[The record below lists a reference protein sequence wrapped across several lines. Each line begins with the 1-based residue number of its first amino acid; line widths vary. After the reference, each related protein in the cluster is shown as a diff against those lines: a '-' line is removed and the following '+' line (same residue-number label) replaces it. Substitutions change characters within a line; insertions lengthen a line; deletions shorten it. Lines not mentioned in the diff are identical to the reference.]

1 MRSRWGAGGD
11 SCTRK
16 GQNCGDTET
25 EAWAGNGKTSA
36 SGVPR
41 GKENPS
47 STMGNRDADRNQV
60 GKHAK
65 EPSRKATIVPSL
77 PVPETDTGGRG
88 ENPKAGGRS
97 VVKELGKMAP

>member
-1 MRSRWGAGGD
+1 
-11 SCTRK
+11 
-16 GQNCGDTET
+16 
-25 EAWAGNGKTSA
+25 
-36 SGVPR
+36 
-41 GKENPS
+41 
-47 STMGNRDADRNQV
+47 MGRRDADRKKV

-65 EPSRKATIVPSL
+65 EPSRKATIVYEM